1 VSSNNLDLFDSGA
14 DEGTEGEGKGGSDE
28 VARPDSEAARPGGSG
43 EARGAE
49 SEDGSP
55 GPEVATSDAEPRVWT
70 VTEINRAV
78 RTLLEETIPAV
89 WVGGEV
95 SNWTRARSGHRY
107 FSLKDD
113 NAQIDCV
120 MWRHAAERLPTDPE
134 EGTSV
139 RAFGSLTLYEAR
151 GRYQLV
157 VQKLEGE
164 GAEGLW
170 RIAFEKLRKKLE
182 AEGLLAAERK
192 REIPRFP
199 ETVGVVTSATGAA
212 LHDILTAIRRRAPWV
227 RVLVRG
233 TRVQGEGT
241 SQEIAAAL
249 RTLTRE
255 GRVDV
260 VIVGRG
266 GGSIEDLWA
275 FNEEP
280 VARSIAECP
289 VPVIS
294 AVGHEVDVTISD
306 LVADLRAPTPSAA
319 GEAAVPDTAALL
331 ESLRGV
337 RPRLVR
343 SLRGMVERRWQ
354 RADEAHDRLAR
365 GAERYLAPR
374 REKVTMARKRLGREI
389 RSVVERR
396 RHRLVALA
404 GQVEALSPLSTLRR
418 GYAVPRSDGRVLRST
433 SDFDVGDRFVLHV
446 VDGEI
451 TSRVDGVERRDRRI
465 GDSGPTTGGA
475 ENG

>member
-1 VSSNNLDLFDSGA
+1 MSA
-14 DEGTEGEGKGGSDE
+14 D
-28 VARPDSEAARPGGSG
+28 P
-43 EARGAE
+43 
-49 SEDGSP
+49 
-55 GPEVATSDAEPRVWT
+55 EPRIWT
-70 VTEINRAV
+70 VSEINRAV

-134 EGTSV
+134 EGTAV
-139 RAFGSLTLYEAR
+139 RAYGTLTLYEAR

-182 AEGLLAAERK
+182 AEGLLAPERK

-212 LHDILTAIRRRAPWV
+212 LHDILTVIRRRAPWV

-233 TRVQGEGT
+233 TRVQGEGAAE
-241 SQEIAAAL
+241 EIAAAL
-249 RTLTRE
+249 RTLTSH

-280 VARSIAECP
+280 VARAIVDCP

-319 GEAAVPDTAALL
+319 GEAAVPDTDALL
-331 ESLRGV
+331 ETLRGI

-354 RADEAHDRLAR
+354 RADESHARLGRA
-365 GAERYLAPR
+365 AERYLAPR
-374 REKVTMARKRLGREI
+374 REKVSRGRDRLAREI
-389 RSVVERR
+389 RAVIEGK
-396 RHRLVALA
+396 RHRLGALA
-404 GQVEALSPLSTLRR
+404 GRVEALSPLSTLQR
-418 GYAVPRSDGRVLRST
+418 GYAVPRADGRVLRRT
-433 SDFDVGDRFVLHV
+433 SDFQEGDRFVLHV

-451 TSRVDGVERRDRRI
+451 ESRVTGVEERDRRI
-465 GDSGPTTGGA
+465 ASTDGADSGGA
-475 ENG
+475 G

>member
-1 VSSNNLDLFDSGA
+1 MNLDLF
-14 DEGTEGEGKGGSDE
+14 
-28 VARPDSEAARPGGSG
+28 
-43 EARGAE
+43 E
-49 SEDGSP
+49 SEGDDEAPSSDGASVSAETVNP
-55 GPEVATSDAEPRVWT
+55 GKDVPSADPEPRIWT
-70 VTEINRAV
+70 VSEINRAV
-78 RTLLEETIPAV
+78 RTLLEKTIPAI

-113 NAQIDCV
+113 NAQMDCV
-120 MWRHAAERLPTDPE
+120 MWRTAAERLPTDPE

-139 RAFGSLTLYEAR
+139 RAHGTLTLYEAR

-157 VQKLEGE
+157 VEKLEGE

-170 RIAFEKLRKKLE
+170 RIAFEKLRKMLD
-182 AEGLLAAERK
+182 AEGLLAPERK

-212 LHDILTAIRRRAPWV
+212 LHDILTVIRRRAPWV

-233 TRVQGEGT
+233 TRVQGEGAAE
-241 SQEIAAAL
+241 EIAASLRAL
-249 RTLTRE
+249 TGH

-280 VARSIAECP
+280 VARAIAECP

-331 ESLRGV
+331 ETLRGI

-354 RADEAHDRLAR
+354 RADEAHTRVGHA
-365 GAERYLAPR
+365 AERYLAPR
-374 REKVTMARKRLGREI
+374 REKVRRGRDRLGREI
-389 RSVVERR
+389 RAVVERR
-396 RHRLVALA
+396 RHRLVAVA
-404 GQVEALSPLSTLRR
+404 GRVEALSPLSTLER
-418 GYAVPRSDGRVLRST
+418 GYAVPRADGRVLRRASN
-433 SDFDVGDRFVLHV
+433 FDPGDRFVLHV

-451 TSRVDGVERRDRRI
+451 ESRVTGVERRDRRI
-465 GDSGPTTGGA
+465 TPPDVG
-475 ENG
+475 E